1 MPSAAAPTC
10 VVSEAPS
17 TLPGEANATVAVA
30 LSEGI
35 PRACTEFLFRVLPR
49 NATATVTKKI
59 AEPPMPHLL
68 RAVIDSSPLV
78 LLGRHIERLHD
89 RRIPANADR
98 GSRPQQFFHVRQLDS
113 EEFDRYSFPLEHP
126 EMRSAHPREES
137 EDYPQALLQRRPAVF
152 LPD

>member
-35 PRACTEFLFRVLPR
+35 PRACTEFLLRVLPR
-49 NATATVTKKI
+49 NATATMTKKI

-68 RAVIDSSPLV
+68 RAVIDSSPDV
-78 LLGRHIERLHD
+78 LLGHRIELLFGRQTPASVD
-89 RRIPANADR
+89 RD
-98 GSRPQQFFHVRQLDS
+98 SRPQQFFHARQLDS
-113 EEFDRYSFPLEHP
+113 EEFGRYFFLLEHP
-126 EMRSAHPREES
+126 
-137 EDYPQALLQRRPAVF
+137 V
-152 LPD
+152 

>member
-35 PRACTEFLFRVLPR
+35 PRACTEFLLRVLPR
-49 NATATVTKKI
+49 NATATMTKKI

-68 RAVIDSSPLV
+68 RAFIDSSPDV
-78 LLGRHIERLHD
+78 LLGHRIDRFCD
-89 RRIPANADR
+89 RRIRATVHLL
-98 GSRPQQFFHVRQLDS
+98 SRPQ
-113 EEFDRYSFPLEHP
+113 
-126 EMRSAHPREES
+126 
-137 EDYPQALLQRRPAVF
+137 
-152 LPD
+152 

>member
-1 MPSAAAPTC
+1 MQSAAAPTC

-17 TLPGEANATVAVA
+17 ALPGEANATVAVA

-78 LLGRHIERLHD
+78 LLARHIEIFHTPRLPPHPD
-89 RRIPANADR
+89 RRSP
-98 GSRPQQFFHVRQLDS
+98 PH
-113 EEFDRYSFPLEHP
+113 
-126 EMRSAHPREES
+126 
-137 EDYPQALLQRRPAVF
+137 
-152 LPD
+152 